1 MLIQMA
7 SVSYPILPRLIYAV
21 LWLMVFPAV
30 IMLLLFRSLGQPAY
44 RRHLAERFAR
54 YPTAASKEPLW
65 CHAASMGEVHALK
78 PLLVAM
84 LRRRSPPKRSLQ
96 LELLE

>member
-21 LWLMVFPAV
+21 LWLMAFPAV
-30 IMLLLFRSLGQPAY
+30 IILLLFRSLGQPAY

-84 LRRRSPPKRSLQ
+84 LRPHSLPKRLPQ
-96 LELLE
+96 LASAE